1 MENPWTLATDAV
13 MLCKPEY
20 DWEIVT
26 FWVAEGPSVL
36 IRDGKVFLTY
46 SASGTGTEYAMGLL
60 TADAEADLLDPAS
73 WTKSPDPVFA
83 SDPEAGIY
91 GPGHTQRAPARA

>member
-1 MENPWTLATDAV
+1 MDNPWTLATDAV
-13 MLCKPEY
+13 MLRKPEY

-83 SDPEAGIY
+83 SDPEVGIY